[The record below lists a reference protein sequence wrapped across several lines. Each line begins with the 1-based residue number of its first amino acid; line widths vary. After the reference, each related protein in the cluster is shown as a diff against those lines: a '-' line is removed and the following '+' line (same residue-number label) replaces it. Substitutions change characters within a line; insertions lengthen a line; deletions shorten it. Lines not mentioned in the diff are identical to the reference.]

1 MKKIMIIMLLII
13 AFYTNITLA
22 SVATKS
28 EILNYVGIEIEI
40 DSNKIIPKDVL
51 GNVVH
56 PFIINGT
63 TYLPVRAISEALGKN
78 VEWEGETNSVYIT
91 NPNEKKEIET
101 FSGEIEKKIFKETKT
116 LTYKDISIYI
126 NDELIEPKDA
136 NGKIVEPFII
146 EGTTYLP
153 VRAVAEAF
161 NKKVNWIDE
170 TKTVEIKSQVAQI
183 NNVVIKVIDEIL
195 CAEVTTDMAINNFNS
210 YLITEGLIN
219 AEPYLNMREN
229 ANTTSSII
237 SQIPKDEKITINAI
251 TNSESNKWYRV
262 TYGNVT
268 GWVSAKYVNITS
280 STRLVMDIANTKF
293 KIDTKTKEINYDN
306 IKSIRFGDQG
316 NNISRIVLDLNN
328 ISSFNVVQNTDKTIT
343 YFALNENFKL
353 PATIKGENVFVAT
366 NDDKLYLPNN
376 GENIGDTEIP
386 SGDKEVE
393 SGDLLCENNNSGD
406 LDYKNNEDSNISDNS
421 GDEII
426 ENPNDELDNII
437 IGDPTLDENVSD
449 NVEEKDNPNEEIIE
463 NLSRVT
469 SIKYSSSTNKTRIKI
484 DGDYEYSS
492 FTLKNPDRVVVDIKG
507 AKLEVDGPTEI
518 NPNNKNITSI
528 RFSQNEDTIVRVVFD
543 VNAKSDYSI
552 TEKKSELAV
561 EIEEVTYKN
570 IDYINYGT
578 YATLVLKDTDIDYF
592 DTEKTS
598 SNKYYITYSSRKF
611 KSGTGNIEVDD
622 EWVEEIDIRSSKI
635 TIYGEDK
642 TNYSIKQKG
651 SDVVITMK
659 EQETSDKIILIDAG
673 HGGTDPGACNGSIYE
688 KVYNLKIALKL
699 RDMLEETDGIEVRM
713 SRDDDTYIDR
723 NGRLEF
729 VLENPDADLLV
740 SIHNNSLANKNYQG
754 SMVLFYNKPGEDEK
768 YGITSKEFATIVK
781 NNLINELD
789 TIDRGVVSRPDL
801 LILEQNVTGAVS
813 GMGQSNLPAILC
825 EVIFISNDEE
835 AARLQKD
842 SFQQKT
848 AQAIYDGIIEAI
860 SIMDNN

>member
-1 MKKIMIIMLLII
+1 MKKIIIIMLLIV
-13 AFYTNITLA
+13 AFYTNIALA
-22 SVATKS
+22 SVTTKS

-40 DSNKIIPKDVL
+40 DNNKIIPKDVL

-56 PFIINGT
+56 PFIIDGT

-78 VEWEGETNSVYIT
+78 VEWEGETYSVYIT
-91 NPNEKKEIET
+91 NPNEKKEIKT
-101 FSGEIEKKIFKETKT
+101 FSGEIEKKIHQETKT
-116 LTYKDISIYI
+116 LNYKDISIYI

-136 NGKIVEPFII
+136 NGKVVEPFII
-146 EGTTYLP
+146 DGTTYLP

-170 TKTVEIKSQVAQI
+170 TKTVEIKSQVAKI

-195 CAEVTTDMAINNFNS
+195 CAEVTTDIAINDFNY
-210 YLITEGLIN
+210 YLMTEGIIK
-219 AEPYLNMREN
+219 AEPYLNMRESTN
-229 ANTTSSII
+229 ITSNII
-237 SQIPKDEKITINAI
+237 SKIPKDEKITIKAV
-251 TNSESNKWYRV
+251 TNVENQDWYKV
-262 TYGNVT
+262 TYNNVT
-268 GWVSAKYVNITS
+268 GWVSANYVDVTS
-280 STRLVMDIANTKF
+280 STRLVIDIENTELA
-293 KIDTKTKEINYDN
+293 IDTKTKEINYDN
-306 IKSIRFGDQG
+306 IKAIRFGNQG

-328 ISSFNVVQNTDKTIT
+328 ISSFKMVQNEEKTNT

-366 NDDKLYLPNN
+366 NDDKLY
-376 GENIGDTEIP
+376 IP
-386 SGDKEVE
+386 D
-393 SGDLLCENNNSGD
+393 NNSGD
-406 LDYKNNEDSNISDNS
+406 IEKNNEISSDNKNAESEDLPNESINS
-421 GDEII
+421 GDSDDII
-426 ENPNDELDNII
+426 NEESSMSGDSSNII
-437 IGDPTLDENVSD
+437 IGESDISGDSLLDD
-449 NVEEKDNPNEEIIE
+449 NIGSNEVEEDKQKEEIIE
-463 NLSRVT
+463 NLSSVN

-484 DGDYEYSS
+484 DGDYEYTS
-492 FTLKNPDRVVVDIKG
+492 FVLTNPDRVVIDIKG
-507 AKLEVDGPTEI
+507 AKLEVDGPKEI
-518 NPNNKNITSI
+518 NPNNKNITAI
-528 RFSQNEDTIVRVVFD
+528 RFSQNETTIVRVVFD
-543 VNAKSDYSI
+543 VNAKSDYTI
-552 TEKKSELAV
+552 TEKKGELAV

-578 YATLVLKDTDIDYF
+578 YATLVLKNTDIDYF

-611 KSGTGNIEVDD
+611 KSGTGTIEVDD
-622 EWVEEIDIRSSKI
+622 EWVEEINIKSSKI
-635 TIYGEDK
+635 TIYGQDK

-651 SDVVITMK
+651 EDVVITMK
-659 EQETSDKIILIDAG
+659 EQSTQDRVILIDAG
-673 HGGTDPGACNGSIYE
+673 HGGSDPGACNGSIYE

-699 RDMLEETDGIEVRM
+699 REMLEETDGVEVRM

-754 SMVLFYNKPGEDEK
+754 SMVLFYNKPREK
-768 YGITSKEFATIVK
+768 EEYGITSKEFATIVK
-781 NNLINELD
+781 NNLINELE
-789 TIDRGVVSRPDL
+789 TVDRGVISRPDL
-801 LILEQNVTGAVS
+801 LILEQNVTGGVS
-813 GMGQSNLPAILC
+813 SMGQSNLPAILC